1 MTGNGGF
8 LDYWLRTRGELDEA
22 LAAEVPRLF
31 RSVSEEG
38 AEAIHLALA
47 GGKRLRGTLLCLTGE
62 ALGARRADAL
72 PRAVAIECIQAA
84 SLLHDD
90 FVDRD
95 PVRRGRPAAWKT
107 HGPRRAVLL
116 GDLMFATALA
126 RMVELGREDGI
137 TTAEVIA
144 TMASGAWQE
153 PLTPEALD
161 ARLIADTDGGRSLY
175 PRIIY
180 LKTGALFGAATRL
193 GALAAGADEA
203 LVRQAFDFGV
213 HLGEAYQIADD
224 LADTVIEAEGRVQEG
239 ARVRE
244 GAREPGVILPGPD
257 YARLAPA
264 LMHFCGDEAL
274 PAPPSAA
281 EPGGERWIPANTLER
296 LRNRMQAAIDERL
309 ERAAG
314 SIRAFPESPLSRLL
328 EEAPPRVVGVM
339 LEGGR

>member
-1 MTGNGGF
+1 MTNDGGF
-8 LDYWLRTRGELDEA
+8 LAYWHRTRRELDEA
-22 LAAEVPRLF
+22 LVAWVPRLF
-31 RSVSEEG
+31 QGVSEEG
-38 AEAIHLALA
+38 AEAIHQALA
-47 GGKRLRGTLLCLTGE
+47 GGKRLRGTLLCLAGE
-62 ALGARRADAL
+62 ALGGRRADAL

-95 PVRRGRPAAWKT
+95 PMRRGRPAAWKT

-126 RMVELGREDGI
+126 RMVEVGRDDGLA
-137 TTAEVIA
+137 TAEVIA

-153 PLTPEALD
+153 TLTPEELD
-161 ARLIADTDGGRSLY
+161 ALLITDGEGGQDLY

-193 GALAAGADEA
+193 GALGAGAEEA

-224 LADTVIEAEGRVQEG
+224 LADTVVQAEGLVHEG
-239 ARVRE
+239 ARD
-244 GAREPGVILPGPD
+244 PGVALPGPD

-264 LMHFCGDEAL
+264 LMHFCGSEAL
-274 PAPPSAA
+274 PPPLSPDEPAA
-281 EPGGERWIPANTLER
+281 GRWIPADTLER
-296 LRNRMQAAIDERL
+296 LRSRMHEAIDERL
-309 ERAAG
+309 DRAAG
-314 SIRAFPESPLSRLL
+314 SIRTFPENPLTHLL
-328 EEAPPRVVGVM
+328 EEAPPRVVAVM